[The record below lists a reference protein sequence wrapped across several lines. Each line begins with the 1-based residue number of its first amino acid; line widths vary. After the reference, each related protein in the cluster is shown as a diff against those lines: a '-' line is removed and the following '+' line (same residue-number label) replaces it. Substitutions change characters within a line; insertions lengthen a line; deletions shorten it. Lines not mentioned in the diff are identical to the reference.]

1 MPEKRLS
8 VPEYDYDIK
17 SMTSFKIGGK
27 IARMYFPESVEEFVE
42 IKEKE
47 PEAFVAG
54 NFSNILVSS
63 DGYDGAVICTK
74 KIDGIKFD
82 DNTVFAGAGVRG
94 TKLSKLALENG
105 LSGLEFMIAFPGSVG
120 GEVFMNAGA
129 HGQMVADVLKSARVY
144 SPERGVISLT
154 NQDMQFSYRTS
165 ICQKM
170 PYSVLEAEFA
180 LQPCAKDKIQEKMD
194 ENLSFRQNKQP
205 SLTLPN
211 CGSTFRN
218 PDGDS
223 AGRLLDAAGV
233 KGLKIGGAHVWENH
247 ANFIIND
254 GNATSLDILE
264 LMYEMYSRVKEKFN
278 VELKPEVR
286 YLGGKNEKEV
296 ELYRKLNL
304 L

>member
-1 MPEKRLS
+1 M
-8 VPEYDYDIK
+8 DYKENFEIK
-17 SMTSFKIGGK
+17 NLTSFKVGGA
-27 IARMYFPESVEEFVE
+27 IARTYFPESIEEFVKT
-42 IKEKE
+42 IEKE
-47 PEAFVAG
+47 PDAFVAG
-54 NFSNILVSS
+54 NLSNVLASS
-63 DGYDGAVICTK
+63 DGYDGALILTK
-74 KIDGIKFD
+74 KMDKIDFKGSKVI
-82 DNTVFAGAGVRG
+82 AGAGVRG

-129 HGQMVADVLKSARVY
+129 HGQMIADVLKSAKVY
-144 SPERGVISLT
+144 CPQKGVITLS
-154 NQDMQFSYRTS
+154 NSDMEFSYRTS
-165 ICQKM
+165 ICQRK
-170 PYSVLEAEFA
+170 PYSVLEAEFE
-180 LQPCAKDKIQEKMD
+180 LTETSQDKIQEKMN

-218 PDGDS
+218 PEGDS
-223 AGRLLDAAGV
+223 AGRLLDEAGV

-254 GNATSLDILE
+254 GSATSLDILE

-286 YLGGKNEKEV
+286 YLGRKNEKEV
-296 ELYRKLNL
+296 ELCRKLKL

>member
-1 MPEKRLS
+1 MLET
-8 VPEYDYDIK
+8 DYEIK
-17 SMTSFKIGGK
+17 KMTSFKVGGK

-42 IKEKE
+42 IIKKE
-47 PEAFVAG
+47 PNAFVGG

-74 KIDGIKFD
+74 KIASISFDGNKVI
-82 DNTVFAGAGVRG
+82 AGAGVRG
-94 TKLSKLALENG
+94 TKLSKMALAED

-129 HGQMVADVLKSARVY
+129 HGQMIADVLNSAKVY
-144 SPERGVISLT
+144 CPEKGVISLS
-154 NQDMQFSYRTS
+154 NSDMEFSYRTS
-165 ICQKM
+165 ICQKK
-170 PYSVLEAEFA
+170 PYSVLEAEFV
-180 LQPCAKDKIQEKMD
+180 LTPSTKEKIQEKMN

-218 PDGDS
+218 PQGDS
-223 AGRLLDAAGV
+223 AGRLLDEAGV

-254 GNATSLDILE
+254 GEATSLDILK
-264 LMYEMYSRVKEKFN
+264 LMDEMYSRVKDKFDI
-278 VELKPEVR
+278 ELKPEVR
-286 YLGGKNEKEV
+286 YLGGNNEEEV
-296 ELYRKLNL
+296 KICKKLKL
-304 L
+304 I

>member
-1 MPEKRLS
+1 MQEKRLL
-8 VPEYDYDIK
+8 VLETDYDIK
-17 SMTSFKIGGK
+17 KMTSFRIGGK
-27 IARMYFPESVEEFVE
+27 IARMYFPASIEEFVE
-42 IKEKE
+42 IIEKE
-47 PEAFVAG
+47 PDAFVGG

-74 KIDGIKFD
+74 RIDTIKFD
-82 DNTVFAGAGVRG
+82 GNIVTAGAGVRG
-94 TKLSKLALENG
+94 TKLSKLALEKE

-129 HGQMVADVLKSARVY
+129 HGQMIADVLKSARVY
-144 SPERGVISLT
+144 CPDKGVVTLNNS
-154 NQDMQFSYRTS
+154 DMEFSYRTS
-165 ICQKM
+165 ICQRK
-170 PYSVLEAEFA
+170 PYSVLEAEFV
-180 LQPCAKDKIQEKMD
+180 LISSTKDNIQERMD

-218 PDGDS
+218 PEGDS
-223 AGRLLDAAGV
+223 AGRLLDEAGV

-254 GNATSLDILE
+254 GDATSLDILS
-264 LMYEMYSRVKEKFN
+264 LMDEMHSRVKDKFN
-278 VELKPEVR
+278 IELKPEVR

-296 ELYRKLNL
+296 EICRKLNL